1 MMSPATSRASTSV
14 RSTASASTLCVNTS
28 ASRRNHSSTKW
39 RGWSRSDLLAFFV
52 LYKSDGH
59 LSCQDWVTIGDDKY
73 KFIQTWYGVT
83 RQEAQDICA
92 GNGGFLATI
101 ENEEKRVALQ
111 NYYKKN
117 VATQTK
123 NYFLAALDFFSGSGS
138 TEVKRAYWV
147 GASDQAREGAW
158 TWDGSGRNVSD
169 SAWFFFGRGIPGE
182 VEQFNEFGDD
192 DCAIIF
198 DKENILR

>member
-1 MMSPATSRASTSV
+1 M
-14 RSTASASTLCVNTS
+14 
-28 ASRRNHSSTKW
+28 
-39 RGWSRSDLLAFFV
+39 

-117 VATQTK
+117 VATKTK